1 MNGDQRR
8 PGPEWPIREGQ
19 SPATGR
25 GADTRV
31 VRGRGDGIGPIALAL
46 GGLLLLL
53 LALWLFAGN
62 RGADQDKLTDPQ
74 TDAAQAADPEQR
86 CASKATYDRIKRE
99 LFRRAAEMRGSD
111 QAAFDKLAAYA
122 VVRMENPVLE
132 SDDEQA
138 GTIACSGS
146 LSLDLPPGVAVVG
159 GRRTL
164 TATVDYTLQRAADR
178 SGEVVMLRNADS
190 IIAPLATLG
199 RVGQPVQ
206 QPAAPADANI
216 IAPVTPDAPPTT
228 EPAPAPAP
236 PQPAPPQASA
246 ARPSFNCANART
258 RGEIAVCRDPGL
270 AALDRQMAS
279 QFYGALQQANPAQ
292 RTLLQRTR
300 GRFLAFRDSCGSDA
314 CIADAYRGRM
324 REIGDIMAGTWRPR

>member
-1 MNGDQRR
+1 MNGDHRR

-19 SPATGR
+19 APAASR
-25 GADTRV
+25 READTTV
-31 VRGRGDGIGPIALAL
+31 AKGRRDGIGPIALAL

-138 GTIACSGS
+138 GTVACSGS

-164 TATVDYTLQRAADR
+164 TATVDYTLQRVADR

-206 QPAAPADANI
+206 PAAPADANV
-216 IAPVTPDAPPTT
+216 IAPVAQDAPATT

-236 PQPAPPQASA
+236 PQPGPPPQSST
-246 ARPSFNCANART
+246 RPSFDCANART
-258 RGEIAVCRDPGL
+258 RGEMAVCRDPGL

-292 RTLLQRTR
+292 RAILQRSR
-300 GRFLAFRDSCGSDA
+300 ARFLAFRDSCGSDA